1 MTHKLIKDLNDGL
14 WRKFVAY
21 CTLKGVKVN
30 KELEEILKK
39 HLDKNFKRMLKSL
52 EKKQHINF
60 KN

>member
-1 MTHKLIKDLNDGL
+1 MTHKLIKDLNDEL

-39 HLDKNFKRMLKSL
+39 YLNKNFKKLL
-52 EKKQHINF
+52 
-60 KN
+60 